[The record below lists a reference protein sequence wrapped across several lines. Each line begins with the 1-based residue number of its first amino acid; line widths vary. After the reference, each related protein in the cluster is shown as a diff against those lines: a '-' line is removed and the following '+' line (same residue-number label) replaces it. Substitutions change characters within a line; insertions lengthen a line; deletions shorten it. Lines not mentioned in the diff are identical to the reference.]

1 MVPEAEA
8 VQCDIALVPCG
19 GLYTMDYNDA
29 ARLVNTIKPEIAIPT
44 HYGDVAGD
52 KKCGKKFAELVDKDI
67 EVQIK
72 IK

>member
-1 MVPEAEA
+1 
-8 VQCDIALVPCG
+8 
-19 GLYTMDYNDA
+19 MDYNDA
-29 ARLVNTIKPEIAIPT
+29 ARLVNKIKPEIAIPT